1 MSASELWAWFSE
13 NASRLHG
20 LEGEELV
27 REVYPRVEAI
37 DDRLGV
43 EVSTQAD
50 PQGVRELIITAYA
63 ARAAIP
69 AVMAIVAEAPA
80 VRGWKIIGLRPAMG
94 FEFSLRNATGGFD
107 AKDLRFLASPQAE
120 GIRLALLMPVSID
133 GMPAG
138 QREQLAWQLVN
149 IGLGE
154 FLASRIDAL
163 ELVEGR
169 GGEGRPI
176 SELAAW
182 IADRQPSDRDRHG

>member
-1 MSASELWAWFSE
+1 MSASELWRWFSE
-13 NASRLHG
+13 NAARLHG

-50 PQGVRELIITAYA
+50 AQGRRELIITAYA

-69 AVMAIVAEAPA
+69 AVMAIVAEAPE

-94 FEFSLRNATGGFD
+94 FEFSLRNDKGGFD
-107 AKDLRFLASPQAE
+107 AKDLRFLTSPQAE
-120 GIRLALLMPVSID
+120 GIRVRLLMPVPID
-133 GMPAG
+133 GMPA
-138 QREQLAWQLVN
+138 QAREQLAWQLVN

-163 ELVEGR
+163 ELAEGK
-169 GGEGRPI
+169 GAEGRPI